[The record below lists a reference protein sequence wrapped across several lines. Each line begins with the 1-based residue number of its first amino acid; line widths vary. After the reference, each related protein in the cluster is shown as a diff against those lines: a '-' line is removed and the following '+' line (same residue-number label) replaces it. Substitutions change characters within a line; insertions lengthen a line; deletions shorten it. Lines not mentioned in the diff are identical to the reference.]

1 MSVAHAAPADHE
13 MVLAAELFVISS
25 GSGPKVS
32 WEVDQGP
39 ELGFYATGVSE
50 LVHAL
55 PLRGLG
61 GARDLYNNQ

>member
-25 GSGPKVS
+25 GSGPKVR

-50 LVHAL
+50 LSCSCLAATWSW
-55 PLRGLG
+55 RST
-61 GARDLYNNQ
+61 